1 MIPEAEKRLQKV
13 VKDKNGKK
21 LVDIN
26 SITSNIEKNL
36 IHSRVNK
43 CSKLDCKVR
52 MSLEIEFVVNHLI
65 NRNI

>member
-13 VKDKNGKK
+13 VKDKNRKK

-26 SITSNIEKNL
+26 SITSNIVKNL
-36 IHSRVNK
+36 INSRVNK

-52 MSLEIEFVVNHLI
+52 MSF
-65 NRNI
+65 

>member
-26 SITSNIEKNL
+26 SITSNTVKNL

-52 MSLEIEFVVNHLI
+52 MSL
-65 NRNI
+65 